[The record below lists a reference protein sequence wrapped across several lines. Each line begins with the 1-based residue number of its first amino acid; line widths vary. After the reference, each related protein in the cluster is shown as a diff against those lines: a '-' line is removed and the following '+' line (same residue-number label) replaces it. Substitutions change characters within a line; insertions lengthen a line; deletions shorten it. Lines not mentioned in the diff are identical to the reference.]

1 MSKAEKNKEPKENND
16 KLQEAAQKFTVA
28 NHSILDGLTK
38 FQESCA
44 RTNRSISRAV
54 TSCGCVKIKAEKQ
67 HIPPGTKLSDVSTFL
82 STHIEGCLCPKCKDV
97 VEEEVGQTVFYLAA
111 LCSNL
116 CIDFNDVVQK
126 EADRISTLGVF
137 SLA

>member
-1 MSKAEKNKEPKENND
+1 MSKTEKNNKDEKGNH

-28 NHSILDGLTK
+28 NHSILDALTK

-44 RTNRSISRAV
+44 RTNRSIARAV

-67 HIPPGTKLSDVSTFL
+67 HIPPTAKFSEMNNFL
-82 STHIEGCLCPKCKDV
+82 STHLEGCLCEKCKDV
-97 VEEEVGQTVFYLAA
+97 LEQEVGQTIFYLAA
-111 LCSNL
+111 LCSDL

-126 EADRISTLGVF
+126 ETDRVSALGVF